1 MKRALRQLI
10 RDSPETE
17 GQFEATAQF
26 LEDLALHAD
35 HDIERS
41 RYLSAAREFR
51 LAAQKQGTN
60 HKGQTRDM
68 KPR

>member
-10 RDSPETE
+10 RDSPESE

-41 RYLSAAREFR
+41 RYLIGS
-51 LAAQKQGTN
+51 
-60 HKGQTRDM
+60 KGVG
-68 KPR
+68 